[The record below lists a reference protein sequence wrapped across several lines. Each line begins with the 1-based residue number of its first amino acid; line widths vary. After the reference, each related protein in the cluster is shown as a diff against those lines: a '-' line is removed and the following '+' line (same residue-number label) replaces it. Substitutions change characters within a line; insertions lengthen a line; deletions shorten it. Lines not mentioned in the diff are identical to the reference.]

1 MNYLPRAAT
10 PATDAVRGAR
20 DFLLHNV
27 YDYEKVIREFR
38 WPELDEFNFALEWF
52 DVVAGEHPD
61 RAAVTIVDADL
72 TATSW
77 SYAELARRSDQ
88 VANWLRSLGVR
99 RGDSMIVMLNN
110 TIELWEV
117 LLGLLKV
124 GAVAIPTS
132 TLVSDVDLA
141 WRVETADTKF
151 AIAPTSL
158 ASRFHLVRPGT
169 TLISVGERPDA
180 GWWD

>member
-1 MNYLPRAAT
+1 MSHPLRTAT

-61 RAAVTIVDADL
+61 RAAVTIADADL

-110 TIELWEV
+110 TIELWEI
-117 LLGLLKV
+117 LLGLL
-124 GAVAIPTS
+124 
-132 TLVSDVDLA
+132 
-141 WRVETADTKF
+141 
-151 AIAPTSL
+151 
-158 ASRFHLVRPGT
+158 
-169 TLISVGERPDA
+169 
-180 GWWD
+180 